1 MSQSETITAAAA
13 TARKVGNLSYRLN
26 TRLKE
31 IVGPDERLE
40 EVQGFNRKDIPAP
53 ALKVLERLEK
63 DAESQVQGELKP
75 LRKMAKDFADL
86 SKALTKGLSQ
96 L

>member
-1 MSQSETITAAAA
+1 MSKSENIAQAAA
-13 TARKVGNLSYRLN
+13 TARKVGNLTYRLN

-31 IVGPDERLE
+31 IVGPAERLE
-40 EVQGFNRKDIPAP
+40 EVQGLDRKDIPAP
-53 ALKVLERLEK
+53 VIKVLESLEK

-86 SKALTKGLSQ
+86 SKALSKGLSR